1 MTVEESV
8 IEANHEN
15 PPTPVQFP
23 DPDPHILTSYNDGG
37 EETLV
42 TVEESVIK
50 ANHEDPPTPVL
61 HPDDMTL
68 AQYNRQVSGMT
79 WWLSYLNSGDH
90 RRSIH
95 KNLQNLDDVS
105 FVRILGEDT
114 DKKIVFVEGRVKNS
128 NDPAVIVIEKLPWR
142 KEDIQALLSRD
153 TSVSRQSV
161 NDIYGKYLVSPPPQ
175 HNSVKLTLIHPAT
188 PAHMDKYSSS
198 PAHRV
203 EETPE
208 LYHTV
213 ILPHIQAG

>member
-1 MTVEESV
+1 MEVVEEPDPDTHILTTHDDGGEETLMTVEESV

-15 PPTPVQFP
+15 P
-23 DPDPHILTSYNDGG
+23 LN
-37 EETLV
+37 
-42 TVEESVIK
+42 
-50 ANHEDPPTPVL
+50 PVL

-68 AQYNRQVSGMT
+68 AQYNKQVSGMT
-79 WWLSYLNSGDH
+79 WWLSYLKSSDH

-95 KNLQNLDDVS
+95 TNLQNLDDVS
-105 FVRILGEDT
+105 FVRILSEDT
-114 DKKIVFVEGRVKNS
+114 VKKTVFVEGRVKNS

-153 TSVSRQSV
+153 TSLSHQSV
-161 NDIYGKYLVSPPPQ
+161 NDIYGKYLASPPPQ

-188 PAHMDKYSSS
+188 PAHINKYSSS

-208 LYHTV
+208 LYHTIV
-213 ILPHIQAG
+213 LPHIQVG